1 MNKVLQEESRMINVI
16 GLGYI
21 GLPTAL
27 MMASHGV
34 DVVGTDYNAELV
46 ATLNAGKTTFK
57 EKGLDEL
64 YADAVKMGIM
74 FTTEYQVTDTYI
86 VSVPTPYD
94 KFSKKVDACYV
105 VEAVKDVMRVCP
117 KGATIVIESTVSPG
131 TIDKYV
137 RPVIEGN
144 GFKIGEDINL
154 VHAPERIIPG
164 NMVYEL
170 LHNNRT
176 IGADD
181 KAIGEKVKTLYA
193 SFCQGEIV
201 VTDIRTAEM
210 TKVVENTFRAVN
222 IAFANEL
229 AKICRH
235 DNMDVYEIIKI
246 CNMHPRVNILQPGP
260 GVGGHCISVD
270 PWFLVGDYPSLA
282 KVIDEAMKTNDGM
295 PDFVLN
301 RIYEIMKEKGLTDVS
316 RVGLYGLTYK
326 ENVDDM
332 RESPTL
338 QLLESQERH
347 LAQGLKVY
355 DPFIAKD
362 VVKNQY
368 HDIDAFL
375 ADVDMVVVMVKHTE
389 IRENVDKLV
398 GKVVLDCHNICNLPG
413 VYHL

>member
-1 MNKVLQEESRMINVI
+1 MVNVI

-27 MMASHGV
+27 MMAAHGV
-34 DVVGTDYNAELV
+34 EVVGTDYNKKLV
-46 ATLNAGKTTFK
+46 DTLNAGHTTFK

-64 YADAVKMGIM
+64 FADAVKAGVK

-94 KFSKKVDACYV
+94 KFSKKIDACYV
-105 VEAVKDVMRVCP
+105 VAAVKSVMKVCP
-117 KGATIVIESTVSPG
+117 KGATVVIESTVSPG
-131 TIDKYV
+131 TIDKFV
-137 RPVIEGN
+137 RPVIEEN
-144 GFKIGEDINL
+144 GFEIGKDLHL

-176 IGADD
+176 IGADNRE
-181 KAIGEKVKTLYA
+181 IGEKVKEYYA

-201 VTDIRTAEM
+201 VTDIKTAEM

-235 DNMDVYEIIKI
+235 DGMDVYEIIKI

-270 PWFLVGDYPSLA
+270 PWFLVGDYPALT
-282 KVIDEAMKTNDGM
+282 KVIGESMKINDGM

-301 RIYEIMKEKGLTDVS
+301 RIYEIMKEKGLTDITK
-316 RVGLYGLTYK
+316 VGLYGLTYK

-347 LAQGLKVY
+347 LATGLKVY
-355 DPFIAKD
+355 DPFITDD

-368 HDIDAFL
+368 HDLDKFL
-375 ADVDMVVVMVKHTE
+375 NDVDMVGVMVKHNE
-389 IRENVDKLV
+389 IKENAEKLAN
-398 GKVVLDCHNICNLPG
+398 KVILDCQNVINLAE

>member
-1 MNKVLQEESRMINVI
+1 MINVI

-27 MMASHGV
+27 MMASHGQEV
-34 DVVGTDYNAELV
+34 IGTDYNKELV
-46 ATLNAGKTTFK
+46 DTLNAGKTTFK
-57 EKGLDEL
+57 EKGLDDL
-64 YADAVKMGIM
+64 FHDAVKAGIK
-74 FTTEYQVTDTYI
+74 FTTEYQTTDTYI

-94 KFSKKVDACYV
+94 KFTKKVDPCYV
-105 VEAVKDVMRVCP
+105 VAAVKEVMKVCK
-117 KGATIVIESTVSPG
+117 KGATIVIESTISPG
-131 TIDKYV
+131 TIDRHI
-137 RPVIEGN
+137 RPVIAES
-144 GFKIGEDINL
+144 GFTTGEDIHL

-176 IGADD
+176 IGADSREV
-181 KAIGEKVKTLYA
+181 GERIKSCYA

-229 AKICRH
+229 ARICRH
-235 DNMDVYEIIKI
+235 DNMDVYEIIRI

-282 KVIDEAMKTNDGM
+282 KVIDESMQTNDSQ
-295 PDFVLN
+295 PAFVLN
-301 RIYEIMKEKGLTDVS
+301 RIHEIMKENNITDS
-316 RVGLYGLTYK
+316 RRVGLYGLTYK
-326 ENVDDM
+326 ENVDDI

-338 QLLESQERH
+338 QMLDIQKRH
-347 LAQGLKVY
+347 LARPLKTF
-355 DPFIAKD
+355 DPFFTQKEI
-362 VVKNQY
+362 VPNQIL
-368 HDIDAFL
+368 DFDQFL
-375 ADVDMVVVMVKHTE
+375 SEVDMVVIMVKHDH
-389 IRENVDKLV
+389 IKQNWDKLK
-398 GKVVLDCHNICNLPG
+398 GKVILDCHNICPLDG
-413 VYHL
+413 VYHI

>member
-1 MNKVLQEESRMINVI
+1 MVNVI

-34 DVVGTDYNAELV
+34 EVVGTDYNQELV

-64 YADAVKMGIM
+64 FADALKGGIQ
-74 FTTEYQVTDTYI
+74 FTPEYQVTDTYI

-105 VEAVKDVMRVCP
+105 TAAVKNVMEVCP
-117 KGATIVIESTVSPG
+117 KGATVVIESTVSPG

-137 RPVIEGN
+137 RPVIEAN
-144 GFKIGEDINL
+144 GFTIGEDIHL

-176 IGADD
+176 IGADSRE
-181 KAIGEKVKTLYA
+181 IGEKIKKLYA

-235 DNMDVYEIIKI
+235 DDMDVYEIIKI

-282 KVIDEAMKTNDGM
+282 KVIDESMKTNDGM

-301 RIYEIMKEKGLTDVS
+301 RIYEIMRENGMQNVS

-347 LAQGLKVY
+347 LASPLKVY
-355 DPFIAKD
+355 DPFITHD
-362 VVKNQY
+362 VVPNQY
-368 HDIDAFL
+368 HDLDAFL
-375 ADVDMVVVMVKHTE
+375 ADVDFVVIMVKHNE
-389 IRENVDKLV
+389 IKENMDKLK
-398 GKVVLDCHNICNLPG
+398 GKVVLDCHNICPLPG
-413 VYHL
+413 VYHI

>member
-1 MNKVLQEESRMINVI
+1 MINVI

-27 MMASHGV
+27 MLASHGV
-34 DVVGTDYNAELV
+34 EVIGTDYNAQLV

-57 EKGLDEL
+57 ENGLDEL
-64 YADAVKMGIM
+64 FADALKSGIR
-74 FTTEYQVTDTYI
+74 FSTEYQVTDTYI
-86 VSVPTPYD
+86 ISVPTPYD
-94 KFSKKVDACYV
+94 KFSKKVDACYIIS
-105 VEAVKDVMRVCP
+105 AVKSVMQICP
-117 KGATIVIESTVSPG
+117 KGATVVIESTVSPG
-131 TIDKYV
+131 TIDKFI
-137 RPVIEGN
+137 RPVIEEN
-144 GFKIGEDINL
+144 GFVIGEDINL

-164 NMVYEL
+164 NMVHEL
-170 LHNNRT
+170 LHNDRT

-181 KAIGEKVKTLYA
+181 KTVGEKIKALYA
-193 SFCQGEIV
+193 SFCEGEIV

-235 DNMDVYEIIKI
+235 DNMDVYEIIRI

-282 KVIDEAMKTNDGM
+282 KVIDESMKTNDGM

-301 RIYEIMKEKGLTDVS
+301 RIYEIMQENGISDVS

-338 QLLESQERH
+338 QLLESQARH
-347 LAQGLKVY
+347 LAAPLKVY
-355 DPFIAKD
+355 DPIITED
-362 VVKNQY
+362 VVENQY
-368 HDIDAFL
+368 HDLDEFL
-375 ADVDMVVVMVKHTE
+375 ADIDLVVIMVKHNE
-389 IRENVDKLV
+389 IKENMDKLS
-398 GKVVLDCHNICNLPG
+398 GKIVLDCHNICGLPG
-413 VYHL
+413 VYHI

>member
-1 MNKVLQEESRMINVI
+1 MGNAVNVI

-27 MMASHGV
+27 MMAAHGV
-34 DVVGTDYNAELV
+34 EVVGTDYNSELV
-46 ATLNAGKTTFK
+46 ATLNAGHTTFK

-64 YADAVKMGIM
+64 FAKALESGIH

-105 VEAVKDVMRVCP
+105 VAAVKDVLMVCP
-117 KGATIVIESTVSPG
+117 KGATVVIESTVSPG

-137 RPVIEGN
+137 RPMIEEHGL
-144 GFKIGEDINL
+144 KIGEDIHL

-176 IGADD
+176 IGADE
-181 KAIGEKVKTLYA
+181 KAIGEKIKELYA

-235 DNMDVYEIIKI
+235 DNMDVYEIIRI

-282 KVIDEAMKTNDGM
+282 KVIDESMKTNDSM

-301 RIYEIMKEKGLTDVS
+301 RIYEIMKENGLTDVS

-347 LAQGLKVY
+347 LATGLKVY
-355 DPFIAKD
+355 DPFIQDD
-362 VVKNQY
+362 VVPNQY
-368 HDIDAFL
+368 HDLDAFL
-375 ADVDMVVVMVKHTE
+375 DNVDIVVIMVKHDE
-389 IRENVDKLV
+389 IKNNMEKLAN
-398 GKVVLDCHNICNLPG
+398 KIVLDCHNICHLPG

>member
-1 MNKVLQEESRMINVI
+1 MVNVI

-34 DVVGTDYNAELV
+34 EVIGTDYNAELV

-57 EKGLDEL
+57 ENGLDEL
-64 YADAVKMGIM
+64 FQEALKAGVK

-94 KFSKKVDACYV
+94 KFSKKVDAVYV
-105 VEAVKDVMRVCP
+105 VAAVKDVLKVAP
-117 KGATIVIESTVSPG
+117 KGATLVIESTVSPG
-131 TIDKYV
+131 TIEKSV
-137 RPVIEGN
+137 RPVLEAEGRT
-144 GFKIGEDINL
+144 DINL

-181 KAIGEKVKTLYA
+181 KAIGEAVAKLYA

-201 VTDIRTAEM
+201 VTDIKTAEM

-235 DNMDVYEIIKI
+235 DGMDVYEIIKI

-282 KVIDEAMKTNDGM
+282 KVIDESMKTNDGM

-301 RIYEIMKEKGLTDVS
+301 RIYEIMKEKGMTDIT

-347 LAQGLKVY
+347 LATGLKVY
-355 DPFIAKD
+355 DPFIEKD
-362 VVKNQY
+362 VVANQY
-368 HDIDAFL
+368 HDLDEFL
-375 ADVDMVVVMVKHTE
+375 ASVDFVVIMVKHNE
-389 IRENVDKLV
+389 IKENMGKLAD
-398 GKVVLDCHNICNLPG
+398 KVVLDCHNICNLPG
-413 VYHL
+413 VYHI

>member
-1 MNKVLQEESRMINVI
+1 MINVI

-34 DVVGTDYNAELV
+34 EVIGTDYNSDLV

-57 EKGLDEL
+57 EDGLDEL
-64 YADAVKMGIM
+64 FQAAIKAGIK
-74 FTTEYQVTDTYI
+74 FTTEYHVTETYI

-94 KFSKKVDACYV
+94 KFSKKVDPCYV
-105 VEAVKDVMRVCP
+105 IAAVKDVLRVAP
-117 KGATIVIESTVSPG
+117 KGATVVIESTVSPG
-131 TIDKYV
+131 TIDKFV
-137 RPVIEGN
+137 RPEIEAA
-144 GFKIGEDINL
+144 GFMIGEDINL

-181 KAIGEKVKTLYA
+181 KAVGEKIKELYA
-193 SFCQGEIV
+193 SFCGGEIV

-282 KVIDEAMKTNDGM
+282 KVIDESMRTNDGM

-301 RIYEIMKEKGLTDVS
+301 RIYEIMKEKGMTDIT

-347 LAQGLKVY
+347 LATGLKVY
-355 DPFIAKD
+355 DPFIVQD
-362 VVKNQY
+362 VVNNQF
-368 HDIDAFL
+368 HDLDKFLDA
-375 ADVDMVVVMVKHTE
+375 VDFVVIMVKHNE
-389 IRENVDKLV
+389 IKNNINKLI
-398 GKVVLDCHNICNLPG
+398 GKIILDCHNICMLDG

>member
-1 MNKVLQEESRMINVI
+1 MVNVI

-34 DVVGTDYNAELV
+34 EVVGTDYNKQLV
-46 ATLNAGKTTFK
+46 DTLNAGHTTFK

-64 YADAVKMGIM
+64 FKAALEAGVK

-94 KFSKKVDACYV
+94 KFSKKIDAAYV
-105 VEAVKDVMRVCP
+105 INAVKEVMRVCP
-117 KGATIVIESTVSPG
+117 KGATVVIESTVSPG
-131 TIDKYV
+131 TIDKFV
-137 RPVIEGN
+137 RPVIEEN
-144 GFKIGEDINL
+144 GFVIGKDINL

-176 IGADD
+176 VGADD
-181 KAIGEKVKTLYA
+181 VAVGEKIKELYA

-201 VTDIRTAEM
+201 VTDIKTAEM
-210 TKVVENTFRAVN
+210 TKVIENTFRAVN

-235 DNMDVYEIIKI
+235 DGMDVYEIIKI
-246 CNMHPRVNILQPGP
+246 CNMHPRVNILNPGP

-270 PWFLVGDYPSLA
+270 PWFLVGDYPSLT
-282 KVIDEAMKTNDGM
+282 KVIWESMKVNDSM
-295 PDFVLN
+295 PEFVLE
-301 RIYEIMKEKGLTDVS
+301 RIYDIMREKGMTDIS

-326 ENVDDM
+326 ENVDDY

-338 QLLESQERH
+338 QLLECQERH
-347 LAQGLKVY
+347 LAEPLKVY
-355 DPFIAKD
+355 DPFIKND
-362 VVKNQY
+362 LVKNQY
-368 HDIDAFL
+368 HDLDKFLDDIDL
-375 ADVDMVVVMVKHTE
+375 IVIMVGHDE
-389 IRENVDKLV
+389 IKENIDKLS
-398 GKVVLDCHNICNLPG
+398 GKVILDTRKVCNLPDT
-413 VYHL
+413 YRI

>member
-1 MNKVLQEESRMINVI
+1 MINVI

-27 MMASHGV
+27 MMASHGLEV
-34 DVVGTDYNAELV
+34 IGTDYNEELV
-46 ATLNAGKTTFK
+46 ATLNSGKTTFK
-57 EKGLDEL
+57 ENGLDQL
-64 YADAVKMGIM
+64 FADALHAGIK
-74 FTTEYQVTDTYI
+74 FTTEYQTTDTYI
-86 VSVPTPYD
+86 ISVPTPYD
-94 KFSKKVDACYV
+94 KFSKKVDPSYIVA
-105 VEAVKDVMRVCP
+105 AIKSVMKVCL
-117 KGATIVIESTVSPG
+117 KGAIIVIESTISPG

-137 RPVIEGN
+137 RPVIEAN
-144 GFKIGEDINL
+144 GFVIGKDINL

-181 KAIGEKVKTLYA
+181 RAIGEKVKNLYVR
-193 SFCQGEIV
+193 FCRGEIV
-201 VTDIRTAEM
+201 ITDIRTAEM

-235 DNMDVYEIIKI
+235 VNLDIYEIIKI

-270 PWFLVGDYPSLA
+270 PWFLVGDYPSIA
-282 KVIDEAMKTNDGM
+282 KVIDESMKTNDSM

-301 RIYEIMKEKGLTDVS
+301 RIYEIMKENNLTDTK

-347 LAQGLKVY
+347 LADPLKVY
-355 DPFIAKD
+355 DPFINDD
-362 VVKNQY
+362 VVANQY
-368 HDIDAFL
+368 HDFDKFL
-375 ADVDMVVVMVKHTE
+375 ADIDLVVIMVKHNE
-389 IRENVDKLV
+389 IRENMSKLQ
-398 GKVVLDCHNICNLPG
+398 GKLILDCHNICDLPG
-413 VYHL
+413 VYHI

>member
-1 MNKVLQEESRMINVI
+1 MINVI

-27 MMASHGV
+27 MMAAHGV
-34 DVVGTDYNAELV
+34 EVIGTDYNKELV
-46 ATLNAGKTTFK
+46 NTLNAGHTTFK
-57 EKGLDEL
+57 EDGLDDL
-64 YADAVKMGIM
+64 FQKALKAGIK
-74 FTTEYQVTDTYI
+74 FTTEYQKTDMYI

-105 VEAVKDVMRVCP
+105 VSAVKDVMKVCP
-117 KGATIVIESTVSPG
+117 KGATVVIESTVSPG
-131 TIDKYV
+131 TIDKFV
-137 RPVIEGN
+137 RPVIEAN
-144 GFKIGEDINL
+144 GFTIGEDINL

-176 IGADD
+176 IGADN
-181 KAIGEKVKTLYA
+181 KEIGEKVKQYYA

-201 VTDIRTAEM
+201 VTDIRSAEM
-210 TKVVENTFRAVN
+210 SKVVENTFRAVN

-229 AKICRH
+229 SRICRH

-282 KVIDEAMKTNDGM
+282 KVIDESMKTNDGM

-347 LAQGLKVY
+347 LATGLKVY
-355 DPFIAKD
+355 DPFITKD

-368 HDIDAFL
+368 HDLDSFL
-375 ADVDMVVVMVKHTE
+375 ADVDMVVVMVKHSE
-389 IRENVDKLV
+389 IRENVDKLA
-398 GKVVLDCHNICNLPG
+398 GKVVLDCHNIINLPG
-413 VYHL
+413 VYHI

>member
-1 MNKVLQEESRMINVI
+1 MINVI

-34 DVVGTDYNAELV
+34 EVIGTDYNKELV
-46 ATLNAGKTTFK
+46 KTLNAGHTTFK
-57 EKGLDEL
+57 EDGLDDL
-64 YADAVKMGIM
+64 FNDAIEKGIK
-74 FTTEYQVTDTYI
+74 FSSEYQVTDMYI

-105 VEAVKDVMRVCP
+105 VSAVKDVMKVCP
-117 KGATIVIESTVSPG
+117 KGATVVIESTVSPG

-137 RPVIEGN
+137 RPVIEEN
-144 GFKIGEDINL
+144 GFKIGEDIHL

-176 IGADD
+176 IGADNHE
-181 KAIGEKVKTLYA
+181 IGEKVKKLYA

-282 KVIDEAMKTNDGM
+282 KVIDESMRTNDGM
-295 PDFVLN
+295 PDFVLE
-301 RIYEIMKEKGLTDVS
+301 RIYEIMKEKGMTDIQ

-347 LAQGLKVY
+347 LATGLKVY
-355 DPFIAKD
+355 DPFITHD
-362 VVKNQY
+362 VVANQY
-368 HDIDAFL
+368 HDLDTFLRDIDL
-375 ADVDMVVVMVKHTE
+375 VVIMVKHNE
-389 IRENVDKLV
+389 IKENMAKLE
-398 GKVVLDCHNICNLPG
+398 GKVVLDCHNICKLPE
-413 VYHL
+413 VYHI

>member
-1 MNKVLQEESRMINVI
+1 MINVI

-34 DVVGTDYNAELV
+34 EVVGTDYNKKLV
-46 ATLNAGKTTFK
+46 ETLNAGHTTFK

-64 YADAVKMGIM
+64 FADALKSGIK

-94 KFSKKVDACYV
+94 KFSKKIDACFV
-105 VEAVKDVMRVCP
+105 TAAVKDVMAVCP
-117 KGATIVIESTVSPG
+117 KGATVVIESTVSPG
-131 TIDKYV
+131 TIDKFV
-137 RPVIEGN
+137 RPIIEEN
-144 GFKIGEDINL
+144 GFVIGKDLNL

-181 KAIGEKVKTLYA
+181 KAVGEKIKKLYA

-201 VTDIRTAEM
+201 VTDIKTAEM
-210 TKVVENTFRAVN
+210 TKVIENTFRAVN

-235 DNMDVYEIIKI
+235 DGMDVYEIIKI
-246 CNMHPRVNILQPGP
+246 CNMHPRVNILNPGP

-270 PWFLVGDYPSLA
+270 PWFLVGDYPALT
-282 KVIDEAMKTNDGM
+282 KVIWESMKVNDSM
-295 PDFVLN
+295 PEFVLE
-301 RIYEIMKEKGLTDVS
+301 RIYEIMKEKGMTDIS

-326 ENVDDM
+326 ENVDDY

-338 QLLESQERH
+338 QLLECQEKH
-347 LAQGLKVY
+347 LSEPLKVY
-355 DPFIAKD
+355 DPFITQD
-362 VVKNQY
+362 LVKNQY
-368 HDIDAFL
+368 HDFDKFL
-375 ADVDMVVVMVKHTE
+375 EDTDLVVIMVKHSE
-389 IRENVDKLV
+389 IKDNMDKLK
-398 GKVVLDCHNICNLPG
+398 GKTVLDCQNICSLPDT
-413 VYHL
+413 YRI

>member
-1 MNKVLQEESRMINVI
+1 MINVI

-27 MMASHGV
+27 MLASHGV
-34 DVVGTDYNAELV
+34 EVIGTDYNKDLV
-46 ATLNAGKTTFK
+46 DTLNAGKTTFK
-57 EKGLDEL
+57 EDGLDEL
-64 YADAVKMGIM
+64 FHKALESGIK
-74 FTTEYQVTDTYI
+74 FSYEYQVTDTYI
-86 VSVPTPYD
+86 ISVPTPYD

-105 VEAVKDVMRVCP
+105 VAAVKSVMDVCP
-117 KGATIVIESTVSPG
+117 KGATVVVESTVSPG
-131 TIDKYV
+131 TIEKFV
-137 RPVIEGN
+137 RPVIEKN
-144 GFKIGEDINL
+144 GFVIGKDINL

-181 KAIGEKVKTLYA
+181 VAVGEKIKNLYA
-193 SFCQGEIV
+193 SFCQGEII

-282 KVIDEAMKTNDGM
+282 KVIDESMKTNDSM

-301 RIYEIMKEKGLTDVS
+301 RIYEIMKETGISDFKRD
-316 RVGLYGLTYK
+316 GLYGLTYK

-338 QLLESQERH
+338 QLLESQARH
-347 LAQGLKVY
+347 LAEPLKVY
-355 DPFIAKD
+355 DPFITKD
-362 VVKNQY
+362 EVSNQY
-368 HDIDAFL
+368 HDLDTFL
-375 ADVDMVVVMVKHTE
+375 NDVDLVVIMIGHTE
-389 IRENVDKLV
+389 IKDNMQKLA
-398 GKVVLDCHNICNLPG
+398 GKIVLDTRKVCNIPG
-413 VYHL
+413 VYRL